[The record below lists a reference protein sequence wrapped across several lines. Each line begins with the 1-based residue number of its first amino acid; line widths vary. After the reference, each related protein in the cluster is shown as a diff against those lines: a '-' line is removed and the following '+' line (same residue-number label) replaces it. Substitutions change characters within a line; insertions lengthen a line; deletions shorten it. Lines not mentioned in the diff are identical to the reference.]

1 MAIRKKG
8 WRILNSFDPDSEQG
22 KARLVQLHRYA
33 QVGKCVNGVTHDINN
48 LLGAAMAYAE
58 LASFDERI
66 SPDTNR
72 MLGQIVDGITKCSQ
86 LISSLTSIARRDRM
100 DINLVSPDRLMDDV
114 LTLRD
119 YELKMKQIAVE
130 KIYDPELAAMPLD
143 LARVKVALIYLLMN
157 AQDAVSE
164 LPDRRVRISVLSLE
178 DGVEFQIWDSGGG
191 LASEHMESAFLP
203 MTSYWPDG
211 EHVGLGLYAA
221 RQVAE
226 MHEGS
231 LTFSPEKGFC
241 MALKRDNGL
250 IRKM

>member
-8 WRILNSFDPDSEQG
+8 WRNLDSFDPDSEQG

-86 LISSLTSIARRDRM
+86 LISSLTSIARRERL
-100 DINLVSPDRLMDDV
+100 DINLVAPERLMEEV
-114 LTLRD
+114 LVLRD

-130 KIYDPELAAMPLD
+130 KYYSPDVAAIPLD
-143 LARVKVALIYLLMN
+143 LAKVKVALIYLVMN
-157 AQDAVSE
+157 AQDSVSDK
-164 LPDRRVRISVLSLE
+164 PDRRVKVSVLPVDE
-178 DGVEFQIWDSGGG
+178 GVEFQLWDSGGG
-191 LASEHMESAFLP
+191 LAPEHQETAFLP

-211 EHVGLGLYAA
+211 EHMGLGLYAA

-226 MHEGS
+226 LHEGS
-231 LTFSPEKGFC
+231 LTYDADKGFR
-241 MALKRDNGL
+241 LFIKRDNGL
-250 IRKM
+250 IKRV

>member
-1 MAIRKKG
+1 MDS
-8 WRILNSFDPDSEQG
+8 LDPDSEQG
-22 KARLVQLHRYA
+22 KAQLVQLHRYA

-66 SPDTNR
+66 SPDTSR
-72 MLGQIVDGITKCSQ
+72 MLGQIVEGITKCSQ
-86 LISSLTSIARRDRM
+86 LISSLTSIARRDRL

-130 KIYDPELAAMPLD
+130 KVYDPDIGAMLLD
-143 LARVKVALIYLLMN
+143 LPKVKVALIYLLVN

-164 LPDRRVRISVLSLE
+164 KPDRRIRITINGLE
-178 DGVEFQIWDSGGG
+178 EFVEFRIWDSGGG
-191 LASEHMESAFLP
+191 LSPEHLESAFLP
-203 MTSYWPDG
+203 LTSYWGDG
-211 EHVGLGLYAA
+211 EHVGLGLFAA

-226 MHEGS
+226 LHEGS
-231 LTFSPEKGFC
+231 LTYAPETGFC
-241 MALKRDNGL
+241 LRLKRDNGL
-250 IRKM
+250 SKKA

>member
-1 MAIRKKG
+1 
-8 WRILNSFDPDSEQG
+8 
-22 KARLVQLHRYA
+22 
-33 QVGKCVNGVTHDINN
+33 
-48 LLGAAMAYAE
+48 
-58 LASFDERI
+58 
-66 SPDTNR
+66 
-72 MLGQIVDGITKCSQ
+72 
-86 LISSLTSIARRDRM
+86 
-100 DINLVSPDRLMDDV
+100 MDDV

-119 YELKMKQIAVE
+119 YELKMKQIAFE
-130 KIYDPELAAMPLD
+130 KFYDPELAAMPLD

-164 LPDRRVRISVLSLE
+164 KPDRRVRISVLATE

-191 LASEHMESAFLP
+191 LAPEHMESAFLP

-211 EHVGLGLYAA
+211 DHVGLGLYAA

-231 LTFSPEKGFC
+231 LTFSQEKGFC